1 MKLRNPDRTGVEIVA
16 VFTAVIVLL
25 VLALVVADYFNV
37 H

>member
-25 VLALVVADYFNV
+25 VIGLVLADYFNV

>member
-1 MKLRNPDRTGVEIVA
+1 MKLRNPDRSGVEMLA

-25 VLALVVADYFNV
+25 VIALVLADYFHV